1 VARKGESILKLTRS
15 ILTAVLLLAAF
26 CMPAFAQQEP
36 SDTAAEANPFV
47 PGKNLLKK
55 AKTAATNSSLVAI
68 DPVRRLAFVARKELG
83 TVSGHGLV
91 DVIDLKADPN
101 RKDPRKTTIDLGH
114 ADLPIGVAVE
124 VAHGRLIVVSGH
136 HVGDGKLD
144 TISESNFTPFPAH
157 RLPSRWAATL
167 GVWPR

>member
-1 VARKGESILKLTRS
+1 LKLTRS

-47 PGKNLLKK
+47 IPKNLLKK

-114 ADLPIGVAVE
+114 ADLPIGVAVD
-124 VAHGRLIVVSGH
+124 VVGGRLIVVSGRH
-136 HVGDGKLD
+136 GGDGKLD
-144 TISESNFTPFPAH
+144 TIRETDFTPFPGSP
-157 RLPSRWAATL
+157 LPSRRAAIL
-167 GVWPR
+167 GMWPK